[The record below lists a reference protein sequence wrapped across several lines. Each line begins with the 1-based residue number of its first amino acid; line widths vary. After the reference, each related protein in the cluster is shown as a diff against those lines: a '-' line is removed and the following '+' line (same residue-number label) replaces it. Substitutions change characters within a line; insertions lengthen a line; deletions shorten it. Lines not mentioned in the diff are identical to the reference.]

1 MNPTDGVKEKGAKR
15 KVHRSPNYPSM
26 GLKEALEKARLI
38 YDAEKRSFGSPDV
51 LRADMGYTAGTGPA
65 GRALSALKQ
74 YGLID
79 EKDGQYR
86 ISDGAFALLEL
97 SHGSEEYRSA
107 LKEAALRPA
116 IFNELIGHYAG
127 NIPSDTNLRD
137 YLLRVK
143 KFNPAAVADFIRIF
157 RETVELAKEADL
169 GNDGIPEEEP
179 FGAPQGM
186 DSSDS
191 QRHAVSEGKSTDLP
205 YFRFSLNGATVE
217 FRASAPLSPEHFA
230 LIEAH
235 LNALKSIKGGKKNG
249 E

>member
-1 MNPTDGVKEKGAKR
+1 MDATTEAKEKGTKR
-15 KVHRSPNYPSM
+15 KVHRSPNYPAM

-38 YDAEKRSFGSPDV
+38 YDAEKRSFGSAEV

-74 YGLID
+74 YGLLD
-79 EKDGQYR
+79 EKDGHYR

-107 LKEAALRPA
+107 LKEAVLRPA
-116 IFNELIGHYAG
+116 IFNELMGHYAG

-143 KFNPAAVADFIRIF
+143 KFNPAAVGDFIKMF
-157 RETVELAKEADL
+157 RETIELAKEADL
-169 GNDGIPEEEP
+169 ADDGIPEEQP

-186 DSSDS
+186 ENTDS
-191 QRHAVSEGKSTDLP
+191 QRRAGNEGKATTDLP
-205 YFRFSLNGATVE
+205 YFRFALNGATVE
-217 FRASAPLSPEHFA
+217 FRASAPLSKEHFD
-230 LIEAH
+230 LIDAH
-235 LNALKSIKGGKKNG
+235 LKALKGNEKNG
-249 E
+249 K

>member
-1 MNPTDGVKEKGAKR
+1 MDANTATKEKTAKR

-26 GLKEALEKARLI
+26 SLKEALEKARLI
-38 YDAEKRSFGSPDV
+38 YDAEKRSFGSPEV

-79 EKDGQYR
+79 ERDGQYR
-86 ISDGAFALLEL
+86 ISESAFALLEL
-97 SHGSEEYRSA
+97 SHGSEEYRTA

-116 IFNELIGHYAG
+116 IFGELINHYAG
-127 NIPSDTNLRD
+127 NLPSDTNLRD

-143 KFNPAAVADFIRIF
+143 KFNPKAVGDFIKIL

-169 GNDGIPEEEP
+169 GNDGILEEEP

-186 DSSDS
+186 DDSGNQPRSVSD
-191 QRHAVSEGKSTDLP
+191 GKSTDLP

-217 FRASAPLSPEHFA
+217 FRASAPLSKEHFL

-235 LNALKSIKGGKKNG
+235 LKALKGNEKNG

>member
-1 MNPTDGVKEKGAKR
+1 MNATDDTKEKGPKR

-26 GLKEALEKARLI
+26 GLKEALEKARLV

-107 LKEAALRPA
+107 LQEAALRPA
-116 IFNELIGHYAG
+116 LFRELIDHYAG

-169 GNDGIPEEEP
+169 GDDHIPEEEP
-179 FGAPQGM
+179 FGVPERM
-186 DSSDS
+186 DNPDS
-191 QRHAVSEGKSTDLP
+191 QRRVGNEGKSTDLP

-217 FRASAPLSPEHFA
+217 FRASAPLSKEHFA

-235 LNALKSIKGGKKNG
+235 LQALNPDKGKA